1 MNAIETFFRSTSV
14 FTQSH
19 EKAPYRL
26 LSFWRLC
33 IPIARHL
40 KDKALCLPSYLP
52 VLWTINNVCSPQQF
66 CSDCRNNGTSL
77 WPSLH
82 LWIMQSEYS
91 LGLISLSECYYYNFF
106 LPASLSVL
114 WHRGVG
120 ETRLIRRE
128 QLGAVCHL
136 WWRGLCLF
144 NDLSC
149 DLVTAARACVCGL
162 PSSPST
168 EPFLWPELQM
178 FLSAHVGWV
187 LRCDTPAFKNIKR
200 CCLQFRYA
208 VCVHVINYHKQHI
221 SDRNTLF
228 LAIILTTRCT

>member
-26 LSFWRLC
+26 LSFRRLC

-66 CSDCRNNGTSL
+66 CSGCRNNGTSL

-106 LPASLSVL
+106 LPLSLSAL

-120 ETRLIRRE
+120 ETRLIRWE
-128 QLGAVCHL
+128 QRSAVCHL
-136 WWRGLCLF
+136 WRGLCLF

-149 DLVTAARACVCGL
+149 DLVTAARARVWSVFL
-162 PSSPST
+162 LSS
-168 EPFLWPELQM
+168 ERFLWPELQM

-187 LRCDTPAFKNIKR
+187 LRCDTSAFENTKR
-200 CCLQFRYA
+200 CCLQLRYA
-208 VCVHVINYHKQHI
+208 VCVRAVN
-221 SDRNTLF
+221 
-228 LAIILTTRCT
+228 